1 MRAPYLLLAIS
12 VSAIM
17 VLSAGCSKSESPE
30 SAALAF
36 FQALYNEHDL
46 EAAEALVTDNS
57 REQLHNDFKL
67 IEGTVAMLS
76 ENEPMRYEYKTLD
89 EQTTIKGDS
98 AFVTVWTSLDS
109 STFETL
115 LIKEDGD
122 WKSSKEFVAY
132 AREHVHSQEPAGE
145 EGFSID
151 PSMTALRPTKLGS
164 CATHQKTYSES
175 FCH

>member
-1 MRAPYLLLAIS
+1 MRAPYLLSAIS

-122 WKSSKEFVAY
+122 WKVDFSF
-132 AREHVHSQEPAGE
+132 AGQHLNAE
-145 EGFSID
+145 
-151 PSMTALRPTKLGS
+151 KLVDQ
-164 CATHQKTYSES
+164 AIQQAMETTPKVLVENNLNN
-175 FCH
+175 